1 MSSGRSQLEMGPMS
15 NTCRRVLVTGGAGFI
30 GSYFIRLLRAQRSGW
45 SVVNFDLL
53 TYAGNPART
62 TDFSADEGYR
72 FVQGDVTDRAA
83 VTAAMA
89 GCDTVV
95 HFAAESHVDRSIH
108 DAEPFVSTNVIG
120 TQVLLDACRDIG
132 NVTRFVH
139 VGTDE
144 VYGSLPLD
152 EPDQRFTEMSLL
164 QPRSPY
170 AASKAAADMLVL
182 AHHATW
188 HLPVVITR
196 CSNNFGPYQHPE
208 KVIPRFVTNL
218 LDGRKVPL
226 YGDGL
231 NVRDWIHVED
241 HAEALLRVLESGSP
255 GEIYNIAGGNE
266 HSNLEMT
273 RMVLEALGYGED
285 MIDWVADRPGHD
297 RRYALD
303 TTKIREMLDW
313 SPRRSQWPDAL
324 RETIAWYRQHETWWR
339 PLLQAG

>member
-1 MSSGRSQLEMGPMS
+1 MR

-30 GSYFIRLLRAQRSGW
+30 GSHFIRLLREQRSRW

-62 TDFSADEGYR
+62 TDFSEDEGYR

-108 DAEPFVSTNVIG
+108 DAGPFVSTNVIG

-132 NVTRFVH
+132 SVTRFVQ
-139 VGTDE
+139 VSTDE

-152 EPDQRFTEMSLL
+152 ESDQRFTETSLL

-182 AHHATW
+182 AYHATW

-218 LDGRKVPL
+218 IDGRKVPL

-241 HAEALLRVLESGSP
+241 HAEALLCVLESGSS
-255 GEIYNIAGGNE
+255 GEIFNIAGDNE

-273 RMVLEALGYGED
+273 CMVLEAMGYGKD

-303 TTKIREMLDW
+303 TTKIRGMLGW
-313 SPRRSQWPDAL
+313 SPRRSQWPNAL

-339 PLLQAG
+339 PLLQEG